1 MEKNINYLLFNSVD
15 SIHDYAYKFHRL
27 KDKFYISIKSIERS
41 IGYEPKLF
49 PGDDRSEVV
58 IRQKKE
64 IYFIIN
70 NKILENKLIKNIKI
84 KDKIV
89 FMYKSI
95 NEINTN
101 LLIDFFI
108 LENENQLI
116 NLNYNVFPKIIKNDF
131 IFKSEELNSDD
142 FC

>member
-27 KDKFYISIKSIERS
+27 KDKVYISIKSIERS

-84 KDKIV
+84 KDKQ
-89 FMYKSI
+89 FFF
-95 NEINTN
+95 
-101 LLIDFFI
+101 LLVLSGPVLIFLISMFCTFLKHHWPIHTFFRH
-108 LENENQLI
+108 
-116 NLNYNVFPKIIKNDF
+116 
-131 IFKSEELNSDD
+131 
-142 FC
+142 